1 MKRRSLNAVRCDR
14 RLSVQPRLERRA
26 PATRP
31 VPRSRREVGSG
42 VSRSDWT
49 LTVMLDSH
57 GVAHLWLFGSF
68 ARDEARED
76 SDVDLLVEFSRPI
89 GMFEFVRL
97 QRELGERI
105 GRKVELVTRAA
116 LKPQLR
122 DRTLAEAVLA
132 A

>member
-1 MKRRSLNAVRCDR
+1 M
-14 RLSVQPRLERRA
+14 
-26 PATRP
+26 
-31 VPRSRREVGSG
+31 
-42 VSRSDWT
+42 SRSDWA

-122 DRTLAEAVLA
+122 DRTLAEAVLTA
-132 A
+132 